1 MGNETTHMVYSTV
14 SWSRRFTLFHN
25 DIHLSALTT
34 PMKTSQLL
42 DKWERKGIITA
53 EQKEAMKA
61 DLVMASKESRSNKFT
76 VIVSVL

>member
-1 MGNETTHMVYSTV
+1 MDRNS
-14 SWSRRFTLFHN
+14 
-25 DIHLSALTT
+25 
-34 PMKTSQLL
+34 KTSIGFGLMNV
-42 DKWERKGIITA
+42 KPIFETPFERKGIITA